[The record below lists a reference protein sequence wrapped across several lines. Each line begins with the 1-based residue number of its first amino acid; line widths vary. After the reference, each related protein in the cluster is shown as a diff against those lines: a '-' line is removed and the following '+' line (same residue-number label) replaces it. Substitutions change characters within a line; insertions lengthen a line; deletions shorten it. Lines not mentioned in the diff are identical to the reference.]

1 MTRNPLKG
9 KGGIKKTFSAVL
21 NGKHENERYAAK
33 AAEKEKIM
41 NNKIR
46 TRNIPYYQIDIILIK
61 DNTQFVF
68 SPQKF
73 WDILEAKNFILK
85 ALLNAKLKMRKNK
98 TDMWENGIYA
108 FKFVRKVETVSH
120 IDRREPIGII
130 NAGYF
135 NGER

>member
-1 MTRNPLKG
+1 
-9 KGGIKKTFSAVL
+9 
-21 NGKHENERYAAK
+21 
-33 AAEKEKIM
+33 M